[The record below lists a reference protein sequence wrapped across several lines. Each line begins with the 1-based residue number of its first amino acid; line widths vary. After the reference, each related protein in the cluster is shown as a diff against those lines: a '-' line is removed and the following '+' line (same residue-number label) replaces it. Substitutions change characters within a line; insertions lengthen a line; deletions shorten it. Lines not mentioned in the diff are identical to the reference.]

1 MPRRI
6 ADLITQGEVQRI
18 LTLLCGRTGMFL
30 CFNWK
35 VFKYVVVFLLECIKY
50 LYTSVR
56 LYVDMIYRN
65 KIA

>member
-1 MPRRI
+1 MPRRT

-35 VFKYVVVFLLECIKY
+35 VFKYVVVFYWNVLNIYILLSD
-50 LYTSVR
+50 YT
-56 LYVDMIYRN
+56 L
-65 KIA
+65 